1 MVGRAEAARASV
13 AGPSGPPLPESQS
26 VQPAFRPIDP
36 TLGPSEGQLVDQE
49 SSPCVQGRGTDTEGG
64 LAEVA
69 TEFAA
74 NPDLDLGVHA
84 VFTSERLT
92 QRWGPCA
99 PRDKVAG
106 LLDAQ
111 GYFCE
116 TALQPTYR
124 LPSLSR
130 LQAAAVAGQQAPI

>member
-1 MVGRAEAARASV
+1 MIQEELGFGADERLLIIHVDDFGCCHSSNK
-13 AGPSGPPLPESQS
+13 AGLEVLDKGIAKSGSLMMPCGWIPEM
-26 VQPAFRPIDP
+26 
-36 TLGPSEGQLVDQE
+36 
-49 SSPCVQGRGTDTEGG
+49 
-64 LAEVA
+64 A
-69 TEFAA
+69 TAFAA
-74 NPDLDLGVHA
+74 NPELDLGIHA